1 MQVLGDD
8 DESDAV
14 ARKAALEESSEVQI
28 DVNMVKRFSLDTANK
43 KLTSK
48 KGEKLVSILGETMI
62 AGTKA
67 EKILGDG
74 MTKKQ
79 QEAMWKADLKE
90 KEVIQK
96 EIERNGP
103 LLPTDMKEAIQVLKV
118 NISPS

>member
-1 MQVLGDD
+1 VQVLGDD